1 MAEAVAGESIEVFSS
16 SDLIAARNAARALAA
31 AIGFDETARE
41 EVALAVSELASNL
54 VKHARGG
61 QLTLTPL
68 AQGGRAGI
76 QIETVDSG
84 GGIADVDQ
92 ALADGFS
99 MAGSLGYGLGTVN
112 RLMDELNITSHQGPG
127 SGTRIVGRRWLREQ
141 TGSPT
146 PCPLAFGVATRPHPH
161 MAENGDAFVI
171 KRWGEHALVGVI
183 DGLGHGQFARR
194 AAETARQY
202 VESHYD
208 QPMEVIFRG
217 VERACRA
224 TRGVVM
230 ALTRFDWGRAR
241 LLFASVGNV
250 EARAW
255 GNSEPMNFILRRG
268 IIGSNAPLPVVTEH
282 RWDSRG
288 VMVLH
293 SDGVKTHW
301 RWENFPDLATA
312 SATVVAQQL
321 LRALAKDDDDATVV
335 VVKQGDHPR

>member
-1 MAEAVAGESIEVFSS
+1 MAEAVTRESIEVFGS
-16 SDLIAARNAARALAA
+16 SDVLAARNVARTLAA

-54 VKHARGG
+54 LKHAGGG

-99 MAGSLGYGLGTVN
+99 TAGSLGYGLGTVN
-112 RLMDELNITSHQGPG
+112 RLMDELDITSYQGPG
-127 SGTRIVGRRWLREQ
+127 SGTGIVCRRWLREQ
-141 TGSPT
+141 PGSAT
-146 PCPLAFGVATRPHPH
+146 ACPLAFGAATRPHPH

-171 KRWGEHALVGVI
+171 KQWAESALVGVV
-183 DGLGHGQFARR
+183 DGLGHGQFACR
-194 AAETARQY
+194 AAQAARQY
-202 VESHYD
+202 VETHYD
-208 QPMEVIFRG
+208 QPLEVIFRG

-230 ALTRFDWGRAR
+230 ALTRFDWGRSR

-255 GNSEPMNFILRRG
+255 GNSEPMNFIVRRG
-268 IIGSNAPLPVVTEH
+268 IIGSNAPLPVVTEYC
-282 RWDSRG
+282 WDSRG
-288 VMVLH
+288 VVVLH
-293 SDGVKTHW
+293 SDGVRTHW
-301 RWENFPDLATA
+301 RWADFPDLATA

-335 VVKQGDHPR
+335 VVKQRDHPR